1 MSGRR
6 RGPDRPGRAPAGR
19 QLKTRLRSAKGRPLS
34 SARWLQRQLIDPYVE
49 QARRLG
55 YRSRS
60 AFKLAEMDDKLHL
73 IGRGARVLDLGAAR
87 GGWAQVVLERAGE
100 TGRLVG
106 LDLLEV
112 APLAGAIFLQ
122 GDVRDP
128 EATAPLAAALGGPA
142 DLVLSDMAAD
152 TTGHAATDHL
162 RTLALA
168 EAALDVA
175 EALLAPGGGFVG
187 KVIQGGT
194 ERQLLA
200 RLKRGFAKVRHVKP
214 PASREESAELY
225 VVATGFRGRDRDAG
239 EDGDGP
245 PEPGPRGT

>member
-6 RGPDRPGRAPAGR
+6 RGPDRPGRRAPAGR

-34 SARWLQRQLIDPYVE
+34 SARWLQRQLNDPYVE

-60 AFKLAEMDDKLHL
+60 AFKLAEMDDKLRL
-73 IGRGARVLDLGAAR
+73 IGRGARVLDLGAAP

-100 TGRLVG
+100 TGRVVG

-112 APLAGAIFLQ
+112 APLAGAVFLQ

-162 RTLALA
+162 RTMALV
-168 EAALDVA
+168 EAALDIA
-175 EALLAPGGGFVG
+175 EQLLAPGGGFVA

-214 PASREESAELY
+214 PASRKESAELY
-225 VVATGFRGRDRDAG
+225 VVATGFRGRDAG
-239 EDGDGP
+239 EGGDGP
-245 PEPGPRGT
+245 PEPGPRGR